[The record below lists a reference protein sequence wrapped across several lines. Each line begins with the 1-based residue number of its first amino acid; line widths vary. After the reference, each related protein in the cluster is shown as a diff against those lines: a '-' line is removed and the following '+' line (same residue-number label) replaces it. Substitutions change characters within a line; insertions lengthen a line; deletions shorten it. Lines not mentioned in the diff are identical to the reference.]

1 MTPYYEQR
9 LASCGHNEKLT
20 YRQQGENI
28 ENNKNI
34 GRNEKR
40 NITWFNPLYSKSL
53 KTNIGKYLF
62 ILLNKYFSPAHKL
75 YKIFNKNTL
84 KLSYSR
90 MPNLEAKIKLKENA
104 RKYTAPINKIMQ
116 LFEKKKIAQWD
127 EPASLK
133 MFYTTLE

>member
-1 MTPYYEQR
+1 
-9 LASCGHNEKLT
+9 
-20 YRQQGENI
+20 
-28 ENNKNI
+28 
-34 GRNEKR
+34 
-40 NITWFNPLYSKSL
+40 
-53 KTNIGKYLF
+53 
-62 ILLNKYFSPAHKL
+62 
-75 YKIFNKNTL
+75 
-84 KLSYSR
+84 

>member
-20 YRQQGENI
+20 YRQQAENI

-53 KTNIGKYLF
+53 KTNIGKY
-62 ILLNKYFSPAHKL
+62 FSPGHKL

-116 LFEKKKIAQWD
+116 LFKKKKIAQ
-127 EPASLK
+127 
-133 MFYTTLE
+133 